1 MSRGV
6 WGASGCPTS
15 VQKEALIAGPGPEP
29 DVAELAATITLY
41 RHPGLKPEMVVVFE
55 APEILAEK
63 IVKKSFYRSNKHYFQ
78 MARPPS
84 MQAQLKL
91 TLHTH
96 LDVFCYEFGSHC
108 VECFLA
114 LDFNVEGRYLFQSC
128 V

>member
-55 APEILAEK
+55 APEIWAEK
-63 IVKKSFYRSNKHYFQ
+63 MVKII
-78 MARPPS
+78 
-84 MQAQLKL
+84 LKIKQTTVVPGFSVL
-91 TLHTH
+91 G
-96 LDVFCYEFGSHC
+96 FI
-108 VECFLA
+108 A
-114 LDFNVEGRYLFQSC
+114 LP
-128 V
+128 

>member
-55 APEILAEK
+55 APEIWAEK
-63 IVKKSFYRSNKHYFQ
+63 MVKII
-78 MARPPS
+78 
-84 MQAQLKL
+84 LKIKQTVL
-91 TLHTH
+91 P
-96 LDVFCYEFGSHC
+96 FGSPSFNASSGKTFATHSPGC
-108 VECFLA
+108 VL
-114 LDFNVEGRYLFQSC
+114 L
-128 V
+128 

>member
-55 APEILAEK
+55 APEIWAEK
-63 IVKKSFYRSNKHYFQ
+63 IVKIFLQIIRNLAESFS
-78 MARPPS
+78 
-84 MQAQLKL
+84 
-91 TLHTH
+91 
-96 LDVFCYEFGSHC
+96 
-108 VECFLA
+108 
-114 LDFNVEGRYLFQSC
+114 
-128 V
+128 